1 METGRRAYDL
11 LRGYVNQ
18 EWERIRGV
26 DDKDAQ
32 SELEQAMVTAK
43 LRSDRAQN
51 TEPEPVIEDPQAWAR
66 RILGV
71 TPTADFSEIRK
82 SFEKLN
88 SRSDPSKFPV
98 GTSEAR
104 QASDIQ
110 NRVQKAYA
118 ILADGVDTT
127 EKRFKSLEID

>member
-1 METGRRAYDL
+1 MGTGRRAYDV

-26 DDKDAQ
+26 DDKDALG
-32 SELEQAMVTAK
+32 ELNSSVDVTSVRVERSVTIEQTTTT
-43 LRSDRAQN
+43 S
-51 TEPEPVIEDPQAWAR
+51 DPQAWAR

-71 TPTADFSEIRK
+71 NESADFSEIRK
-82 SFEKLN
+82 SFERLN
-88 SRSDPSKFPV
+88 TRSDPTKFPE
-98 GTSEAR
+98 GSQEAK

-110 NRVQKAYA
+110 RRVQQAYA
-118 ILADGVDTT
+118 ILTEGIDST

>member
-1 METGRRAYDL
+1 MSTGRRAYDV

-26 DDKDAQ
+26 DDKDAIT
-32 SELEQAMVTAK
+32 ELDEAGTVSSIRIERSVTVEQQIYT
-43 LRSDRAQN
+43 
-51 TEPEPVIEDPQAWAR
+51 TDPQDWAR

-71 TPTADFSEIRK
+71 TANADFSEIRK

-88 SRSDPSKFPV
+88 TRADPSKFQAGSP
-98 GTSEAR
+98 EAK

-110 NRVQKAYA
+110 RRVQQAYA
-118 ILADGVDTT
+118 ILAEGVDTT

>member
-1 METGRRAYDL
+1 MNTGRRAYDA

-26 DDKDAQ
+26 EDKDAVNELDQ
-32 SELEQAMVTAK
+32 SLSVSSIRVERSVTIK
-43 LRSDRAQN
+43 EEFVTQN
-51 TEPEPVIEDPQAWAR
+51 PQDWAR

-71 TPTADFSEIRK
+71 GPTAEFSEIRK
-82 SFEKLN
+82 AFERLN
-88 SRSDPSKFPV
+88 SRADPSKFPV
-98 GTSEAR
+98 GTAEAR

-110 NRVQKAYA
+110 HRVQQAYA
-118 ILADGVDTT
+118 ILTDSIDST